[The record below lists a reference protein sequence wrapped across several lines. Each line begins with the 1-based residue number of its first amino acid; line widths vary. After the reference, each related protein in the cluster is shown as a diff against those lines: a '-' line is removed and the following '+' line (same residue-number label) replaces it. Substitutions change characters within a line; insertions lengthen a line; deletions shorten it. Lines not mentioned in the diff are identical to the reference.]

1 MNDEIQTG
9 PYEIEVADPSFCGEC
24 GKGSTKY
31 TFDSYAELLAF
42 RQGLEALDV
51 EHKIVERWGENLE
64 HWAYEDE
71 GLKVFNTKVETYV
84 RFCIDTNYQIHARD
98 EKQAEEFSIN
108 RAEHEIKRFL
118 EESDV
123 EALVPYEVE
132 IDGVPWMKGQG
143 TTHVSP
149 EEIRVVYAEDED
161 NEVEQR
167 Q

>member
-1 MNDEIQTG
+1 MNNIETG

-31 TFDSYAELLAF
+31 TFASYAELLAF
-42 RQGLEALDV
+42 RQGLEALDA

-64 HWAYEDE
+64 YWAYEDE

-84 RFCIDTNYQIHARD
+84 RFCIDTNYRIHARD

-118 EESDV
+118 DEGDV

-132 IDGVPWMKGQG
+132 IDGVTWIKGQG
-143 TTHVSP
+143 TTHVCP
-149 EEIRVVYAEDED
+149 EEIVVVYAEDAHDEM
-161 NEVEQR
+161 EQR
-167 Q
+167 K